1 MVEFVKICGV
11 RTPDE
16 LRLVERYAD
25 ATGVVVNSKSP
36 RRLPLRMARELISEA
51 QIPVFLVSTMVSYSE
66 WANAVENTGAEYIQV
81 HSNAGPSTVE
91 KLRDEYGL
99 FVAKAFKVPRKSN
112 DPEGDAEKLLQEI
125 ELYEAD
131 RIILDTG
138 AGTGLTHD
146 LRVTKILAEQIPVVV
161 AGGLNPENVGKVV
174 RFVKP
179 YGVDVS
185 SGVERNGVK
194 DETLIKAFV
203 GAVRDVVR

>member
-36 RRLPLRMARELISEA
+36 RRLPLRTARELIGEA

-66 WANAVENTGAEYIQV
+66 WANAVEKTGAEYIQV
-81 HSNAGPSTVE
+81 HSNARPSTVE

-112 DPEGDAEKLLQEI
+112 DPEGDAEKLLREI
-125 ELYEAD
+125 ELYEVD
-131 RIILDTG
+131 RVILDTG

-146 LRVTKILAEQIPVVV
+146 LRVTKIVAEEIPIVV

-179 YGVDVS
+179 FGLDVS